1 MSFLVDPP
9 MLVACGAAS
18 SLLPDDRSRRVV
30 RGAVLAIFLGTSIAL
45 YANAPWTR
53 WLWKLCRADSGRDW
67 MINSGVTR
75 FEHESPAAS
84 VHVAAAAM
92 FAVYPLWYRLGAR
105 LTRSSVPR

>member
-18 SLLPDDRSRRVV
+18 NLLPEDRARRLV
-30 RGAVLAIFLGTSIAL
+30 RGAVLATFLGTSIAL

-67 MINSGVTR
+67 MINSGVTH
-75 FEHESPAAS
+75 FEHESPPAA

-92 FAVYPLWYRLGAR
+92 FAAYPLWYRLGAR
-105 LTRSSVPR
+105 LTRSITSR